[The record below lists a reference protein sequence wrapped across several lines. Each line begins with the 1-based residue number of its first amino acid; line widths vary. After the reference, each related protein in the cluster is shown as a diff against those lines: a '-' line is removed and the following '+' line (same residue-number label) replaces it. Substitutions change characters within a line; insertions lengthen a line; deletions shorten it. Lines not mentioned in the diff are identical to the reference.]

1 MTLPRLLLIGPRR
14 ADGSPWVNRIPLIG
28 PNLLATVMTDNLT
41 LRRVVAGFGA
51 TVATTFTLGCMA
63 VEDPKTATGMDLSI
77 ALASLVVALVSVVI
91 AFVALRR
98 TRQSEDKRRKLEVA
112 AHLNHY
118 YGDAKKWANCV
129 IDKLTEAAFLC
140 EHDPMRMQDGEF
152 FKQRN
157 DLRSEL
163 SALVDKGRLLLPN
176 EKEKV
181 IGLWKEGAYRG
192 LRQEALDVAVSGYE
206 LVTSIDYN
214 DHGNNT
220 PTREQLIS
228 CKRQFA
234 SVMQSVL
241 DVRKTAAEV
250 RRLAN
255 EIWHS
260 PQRQQ

>member
-1 MTLPRLLLIGPRR
+1 M
-14 ADGSPWVNRIPLIG
+14 
-28 PNLLATVMTDNLT
+28 
-41 LRRVVAGFGA
+41 
-51 TVATTFTLGCMA
+51 
-63 VEDPKTATGMDLSI
+63 
-77 ALASLVVALVSVVI
+77 
-91 AFVALRR
+91 RR

-129 IDKLTEAAFLC
+129 IDKLTDAAFLC
-140 EHDPMRMQDGEF
+140 EHDPKRMKDGEL
-152 FKQRN
+152 FKRRN

-214 DHGNNT
+214 DHGNNK

-250 RRLAN
+250 RAPRECNLAQPAATTVSAATPAGQRPSIDGGLWAWTT
-255 EIWHS
+255 EGQASTTTACTCSVSAASAWSS
-260 PQRQQ
+260 PST